1 MEQKLLNALL
11 AHYKSV
17 VATAEAELTIYLAK
31 PVGIGEH
38 SDIMEEV
45 IKKWDTLADAQDKLE
60 RLITY
65 IKSNNIE

>member
-17 VATAEAELTIYLAK
+17 ISTAEAEFAIYLSK

-38 SDIMEEV
+38 SDIMEEL

-65 IKSNNIE
+65 MKQNINQ